1 MSQATQAT
9 PRTDG
14 RAFGR
19 AVPAAMIGELT
30 DSTPLLATPDRLCSR
45 LADDG
50 YLLLRGVLDV
60 SEVLAARHA
69 VFERL
74 VEVGEI
80 AEPAVDGITT
90 GNSRRAER
98 VDDLGVFWRSVVDTP
113 QLRRVTNGPR
123 LGEVM
128 QNVLGTPVRAMDYI
142 FLRACQPGRA
152 TGLHFDFPF
161 FTRVTPRIHTV
172 WVPLG
177 PVPVTDG
184 PVALVEGSRGFA
196 DILEDLRD
204 FDIALDNTRRAEVSH
219 DPVGFAEAR
228 GCRLLTT
235 DFAAGDILV
244 FDMYTL
250 HGALDNH
257 SPIGRARLS
266 CDVRYQPAAE
276 PQDPRYFGANPGG
289 TFGGG
294 YGELNSARPLTEP
307 WHRR

>member
-1 MSQATQAT
+1 MSHAPQAAE
-9 PRTDG
+9 RTDG

-30 DSTPLLATPDRLCSR
+30 DSTALLTTPDRLRSR
-45 LADDG
+45 VAEDG

-60 SEVLAARHA
+60 GEVLAARRA
-69 VFERL
+69 VFARL
-74 VEVGEI
+74 VKVGEI
-80 AEPAVDGITT
+80 AEPAIDGITT
-90 GNSRRAER
+90 GGSRRAEL
-98 VDDLGVFWRSVVDTP
+98 VDDLGVFWRSVTDTP
-113 QLRRVTNGPR
+113 PLRRVTNGPR
-123 LGEVM
+123 LGQVM
-128 QNVLGTPVRAMDYI
+128 QAVLGTPVRAMDYI

-152 TGLHFDFPF
+152 TGLHYDFPF
-161 FTRVTPRIHTV
+161 FTRSTPRVYTV
-172 WVPLG
+172 WLPLG
-177 PVPVTDG
+177 PVPVSDG
-184 PVALVEGSRGFA
+184 PVVLVEGSRGFT
-196 DILEDLRD
+196 DILEDLHD
-204 FDIALDNTRRAEVSH
+204 FDIALDKTRQAEISH
-219 DPVGFAEAR
+219 DTVGFAEAR

-244 FDMYTL
+244 FDMNML

-276 PQDPRYFGANPGG
+276 PLDTRYFGADPGG

-294 YGELNSARPLTEP
+294 YGELNGARPLTEP